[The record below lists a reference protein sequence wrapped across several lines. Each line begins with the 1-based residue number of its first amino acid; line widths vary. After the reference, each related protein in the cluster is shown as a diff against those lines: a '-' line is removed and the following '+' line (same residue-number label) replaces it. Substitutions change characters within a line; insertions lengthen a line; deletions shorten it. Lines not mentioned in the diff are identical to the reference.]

1 MVKMSDVAKLAN
13 VSTATVSRVLR
24 NPEAVKKITQ
34 QKVFE
39 AIKQLD
45 YQPNILARHFRT
57 NQTKTILVVVPSLTN
72 LVFSE
77 IISGIDTV
85 ATEKGYQVLLG
96 NINNRMEKAQSYIN
110 HLKQKQVDGVIL
122 LTVKL
127 AQELWEEI
135 AHDYPIVLASDFVE
149 KLNIPAVCIDNLN
162 CGYQITEHLIK
173 LGHQKI
179 AHVSGSLDV
188 AISRERA
195 QGYRKALHHY
205 NIPVDE
211 SFMIEGDYS
220 IGCGYS
226 SVKKLMKQDNKPT
239 AIFFGNDEMAMG
251 GIKAAKEMGIRV
263 PEDLAVIGFDDIK
276 FSAVF
281 DPALTTI
288 AQPFHEMGRKSM
300 ELLLKIMNDEPLEHE
315 KYVIESQFI
324 VRESCGANI
333 KGQ

>member
-1 MVKMSDVAKLAN
+1 MTKMSDVAKLAN

-24 NPEAVKKITQ
+24 NPETVKKKTQ

-96 NINNRMEKAQSYIN
+96 NTNRTTEKAQEFIN
-110 HLKQKQVDGVIL
+110 HLKQKQVDGAIL
-122 LTVKL
+122 LTVRL
-127 AQELWEEI
+127 EQTLWEEI
-135 AHDYPIVLASDFVE
+135 AHHYPIVLASDFIGE
-149 KLNIPAVCIDNLN
+149 LNIPTVCIDNIKY
-162 CGYQITEHLIK
+162 GYQMTEHLIK
-173 LGHQKI
+173 LGHRKI
-179 AHVSGSLDV
+179 AHVSGSSDV
-188 AISRERA
+188 SVSRERVK
-195 QGYRKALHHY
+195 GYRNALRHY
-205 NIPVDE
+205 NIPFDKTL
-211 SFMIEGDYS
+211 MIEGDYS
-220 IGCGYS
+220 IEWGYS
-226 SVKKLMKQDNKPT
+226 SLKKLMKQEVKPT

-251 GIKAAKEMGIRV
+251 GIKAAQDIGIRV
-263 PEDLAVIGFDDIK
+263 PEDLAVTGFDDIK

-281 DPALTTI
+281 NPALTTI

-300 ELLLKIMNDEPLEHE
+300 ELLLKIINEEPLKNE
-315 KYVIESQFI
+315 KFTIESQLMI
-324 VRESCGANI
+324 RDSCGGR
-333 KGQ
+333 KK